1 MVLKENEER
10 TAKEKYEKKVLDD
23 AERRRKNQ
31 ENMSDVSHNYCYM
44 YESPCL
50 MLLLGLT
57 FVSGIAF
64 GYGLTKY
71 LAQFLSKQ
79 KNIEKHNRSVVKIWP
94 NCCGSTVILG
104 EFSCFSYQSFLIFF
118 F

>member
-1 MVLKENEER
+1 
-10 TAKEKYEKKVLDD
+10 
-23 AERRRKNQ
+23 
-31 ENMSDVSHNYCYM
+31 
-44 YESPCL
+44 

-104 EFSCFSYQSFLIFF
+104 EFSCFSYQSFLIIFF
-118 F
+118 LTDEHRILQDLKNVSRFLTRKAAEVSFFVFWDN